1 MKILAIIGDANGEW
15 GEPFQVT
22 DVSCAEEE
30 IEKILHRFNDNLR
43 PYETKRHL
51 VRIITNT
58 NTKQAMEN
66 VQMSAEE
73 RAEFEAFKAEKEKK
87 AAAEKARQDR
97 EAYKQLVDETVNA
110 LFPGLE
116 EISGLLAQRK
126 KEAYK
131 RFQQALVMKAEL
143 YENAIENKSNTFINK
158 EGTRRITLGQYEVD
172 AYDDTVNEGINKVKA
187 FIESLAK
194 DDNSRMLV
202 SAILKLLTKDKKGN
216 LKASRVMQLRKM
228 ADDSGN
234 DQFLDGVRIIEA
246 AYRPTVSKFYI
257 KAERKQENGEWVA
270 VPLGMTEA

>member
-97 EAYKQLVDETVNA
+97 
-110 LFPGLE
+110 
-116 EISGLLAQRK
+116 
-126 KEAYK
+126 EAYK